1 MLHTNKTTK
10 QATVTAIIL
19 ILVAGALR
27 MIQIGP
33 WQALDAQITD
43 ATLHV
48 QFTSQGTST
57 LMDSQREAAISAPHM
72 LTPDIRLQSR
82 PIHAGHVFWKENFTT
97 IHQLNRQLEE
107 DRAILAE
114 ENDLIQAENEMK
126 EEQTRQLLNGL
137 TSDSLD
143 FDTRLAQACVLNS
156 YIKRRTN
163 LMLLKEKETQADAAE
178 LGLCIREDQF
188 THTTRVERE
197 IKEESSSSSGRSGK
211 F

>member
-1 MLHTNKTTK
+1 
-10 QATVTAIIL
+10 
-19 ILVAGALR
+19 
-27 MIQIGP
+27 
-33 WQALDAQITD
+33 
-43 ATLHV
+43 
-48 QFTSQGTST
+48 
-57 LMDSQREAAISAPHM
+57 M

-107 DRAILAE
+107 ARAILAE

-126 EEQTRQLLNGL
+126 EEQTRLREQTRQLLNGL
-137 TSDSLD
+137 TSDSPD

-197 IKEESSSSSGRSGK
+197 IKEESSSSSGASSSGRSGK